1 MELGTGTVEGLE
13 LKAFW
18 KGKRVLVTGH
28 TGFKGTWL
36 TLWLERLG
44 AEVCGI
50 ALDLDQSPSI
60 YTLAGPWDGRRHHA
74 VDIRDAQ
81 QLQRRVKD
89 FAPEIVLHLA
99 AQALVRRSYRQPA
112 ETYAVNV
119 TGTVNLLDAV
129 LAAGP
134 VKTVLVI
141 TTDKVYAETG
151 TGVPYREGDALGG
164 KDPYSNSK
172 ACVEL
177 LCRSYRQSFMAGAG
191 IGLATARS
199 GNVIGGGD
207 WSEDRLV
214 PDMVRAFCAG
224 EAVSLRYPDATRPW
238 QHVLEPLSGYLMFAQ
253 ALHEDPAAQLDAL
266 NFGPDP
272 NNVATVSQLAEELAR
287 VWDAGDGWR
296 RAEGV
301 HPPEAAQLTLD
312 STLAATTIGWR
323 PRLDLRRTVDWTC
336 AWYKAWRAGA
346 DMRAFTLGQISEYE
360 GLLA

>member
-1 MELGTGTVEGLE
+1 MELGAGAVEGLE
-13 LKAFW
+13 LKTFW
-18 KGKRVLVTGH
+18 KGRRVLVTGH

-44 AEVCGI
+44 AEVCGV
-50 ALDLDQSPSI
+50 ALDPDQTPSV
-60 YTLAGPWDGRRHHA
+60 YTLVGPWAGRHHHA
-74 VDIRDAQ
+74 TDIRDAQ
-81 QLQRRVKD
+81 QLARRVEV
-89 FAPEIVLHLA
+89 FAPEIVFHLA
-99 AQALVRRSYRQPA
+99 AQPLVRRSYRLPA
-112 ETYAVNV
+112 ETYAANV
-119 TGTVNLLDAV
+119 TGTVNVLDAV
-129 LAAGP
+129 LAAGS
-134 VKTVLVI
+134 VKTVLVV

-151 TGVPYREGDALGG
+151 TGVPYREGDPLGG

-177 LCRSYRQSFMAGAG
+177 LCRSYRASFMDGAG
-191 IGLATARS
+191 ISLATARS

-224 EAVSLRYPDATRPW
+224 ETVGLRYPDATRPW
-238 QHVLEPLSGYLMFAQ
+238 QHVLEPLSGYLTFAQ
-253 ALHEDPAAQLDAL
+253 ALHERGGTHPDTL

-287 VWDAGDGWR
+287 IWDAGHGWR
-296 RAEGV
+296 RAEGA

-323 PRLDLRRTVDWTC
+323 PRLDLRRTIDWTC
-336 AWYKAWRAGA
+336 AWYKAWRAGT
-346 DMRAFTLGQISEYE
+346 DMRAFTLGQISQYE